1 MMMRML
7 FPEGRMKALT
17 FSYDDGVEQD
27 IRLMEIFNKNG
38 LKGTFN
44 INGEFMEQ
52 AEFTYPEGTIGRR
65 MGYKMA
71 KETYGGELGK
81 NHEVAVHSY
90 THPFLTR
97 VPRPIANYEI
107 TKDREVLE
115 SVFGR
120 VIRGCAYPMGP
131 FDDMTVEVLR
141 NNGIAYARTTQSTI
155 NFSIPTDWLRMPPSI
170 YHKDPRFMDLVE
182 NFVNG
187 QPGIW
192 DTAWFFCIWGHAYE
206 FDADNNWDLME
217 TACEKLGGHD
227 DIWYAT
233 NIEIY
238 DYVEAFNRLHFSVQ
252 GKTVYNPSAIPVWFE
267 YADVTCC
274 VQPGETKTFR

>member
-65 MGYKMA
+65 MGYKLA

-90 THPFLTR
+90 THPFLDR
-97 VPRPIANYEI
+97 IPRPVASYEVA
-107 TKDREVLE
+107 KDREVQE
-115 SVFGR
+115 
-120 VIRGCAYPMGP
+120 
-131 FDDMTVEVLR
+131 
-141 NNGIAYARTTQSTI
+141 
-155 NFSIPTDWLRMPPSI
+155 
-170 YHKDPRFMDLVE
+170 
-182 NFVNG
+182 
-187 QPGIW
+187 
-192 DTAWFFCIWGHAYE
+192 
-206 FDADNNWDLME
+206 
-217 TACEKLGGHD
+217 
-227 DIWYAT
+227 
-233 NIEIY
+233 
-238 DYVEAFNRLHFSVQ
+238 
-252 GKTVYNPSAIPVWFE
+252 KTVNDIRARGMRPDEGGLGRNPAGE
-267 YADVTCC
+267 GRLDVSKLTRD
-274 VQPGETKTFR
+274 QRAEMAKRAMRGEKISLQ